1 MESISLNFK
10 DDKDFS
16 KFVFLG
22 RNAEEKGLVDAINYF
37 SLVSK
42 EIKNSKLIVMGIDE
56 EEGSHICLRLK
67 LNDLKEKIEF
77 KGYIFD
83 DEKYEIISQS
93 KWMISGNKLGCL
105 GNSEIECLSLGL
117 RIIYLYKENIKYL
130 PKNFFLTMKA
140 RKVLLIKSERILNLN
155 I

>member
-1 MESISLNFK
+1 MMVHPMEIFLFKIKKKELFRINGVESISLNFK

-67 LNDLKEKIEF
+67 LNDLKEK
-77 KGYIFD
+77 K
-83 DEKYEIISQS
+83 
-93 KWMISGNKLGCL
+93 
-105 GNSEIECLSLGL
+105 LSLKD
-117 RIIYLYKENIKYL
+117 I
-130 PKNFFLTMKA
+130 FSTMKNM
-140 RKVLLIKSERILNLN
+140 K
-155 I
+155 